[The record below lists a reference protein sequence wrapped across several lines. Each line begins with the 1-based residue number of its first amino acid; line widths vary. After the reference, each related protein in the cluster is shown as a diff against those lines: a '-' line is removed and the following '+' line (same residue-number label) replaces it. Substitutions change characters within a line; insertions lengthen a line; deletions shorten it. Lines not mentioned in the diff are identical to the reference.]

1 MKYEPVTKHY
11 KHPIYIKVGNY
22 GPHKGKVMCK
32 LCNEFVKW
40 ASKQEINVYKELN
53 K

>member
-1 MKYEPVTKHY
+1 MKYEPIKKHY
-11 KHPIYIKVGNY
+11 KHPIYMLYGKF
-22 GPHKGKVMCK
+22 GPHKGKIMCK

-40 ASKQEINVYKELN
+40 ANEKEIKEMN